1 VTFRGVLEAADDAA
15 VGVGQGGL
23 IALVNTKAEALFG
36 YTRLELIDQPVE
48 MLVPQAL
55 PDAGADGRPRRG
67 RGLVTQEV
75 GAATPLQG
83 RRKDGSEFPVEIS
96 LSAIETDAGP
106 LVSFAI
112 RDASDRVE
120 TRREQDRAEV
130 QSERDLLESR
140 LHQSHRL
147 ESLGQLAGGV
157 AHDFNNLLAAIL
169 NYVSFAS
176 EEITKELELRPPEAR
191 DRLKAV
197 LEDVGQIGAAAERA
211 ASLTHQLL
219 AFGRRDVRN
228 LEVLDL
234 NSVVNKVETL
244 LRRTL
249 GEHVELITHIARDL
263 EAVRAD
269 RGQIE
274 QILLNLAVNA
284 RDAMP
289 NGGTLSVNTE
299 NFAVD
304 DAYAMIHPAVEA
316 GSYVRLRVTDT
327 GTGMDRETLERAFE
341 PFFSTKSRDKG
352 TGLGLA
358 TVYGIVSQTAGMV
371 ELHSDIGVG
380 TTVTILLPTVASAV
394 SKPDVPRV
402 VSRQTE
408 EETLL
413 IVEDE
418 ALVLDVAT
426 RILTQHG
433 YRVLAAR
440 SGAEAL
446 ELIDGYQGVLHLL
459 LTDVV
464 MPGST
469 GRDVAE
475 SVSKVRPKTRVLYM
489 SGYPESV
496 IASQGVIDQGIR
508 LLSKPFKALDLL
520 EHVRAVLDA

>member
-1 VTFRGVLEAADDAA
+1 
-15 VGVGQGGL
+15 
-23 IALVNTKAEALFG
+23 
-36 YTRLELIDQPVE
+36 
-48 MLVPQAL
+48 
-55 PDAGADGRPRRG
+55 
-67 RGLVTQEV
+67 
-75 GAATPLQG
+75 
-83 RRKDGSEFPVEIS
+83 
-96 LSAIETDAGP
+96 
-106 LVSFAI
+106 
-112 RDASDRVE
+112 
-120 TRREQDRAEV
+120 
-130 QSERDLLESR
+130 
-140 LHQSHRL
+140 
-147 ESLGQLAGGV
+147 
-157 AHDFNNLLAAIL
+157 
-169 NYVSFAS
+169 
-176 EEITKELELRPPEAR
+176 
-191 DRLKAV
+191 
-197 LEDVGQIGAAAERA
+197 
-211 ASLTHQLL
+211 
-219 AFGRRDVRN
+219 
-228 LEVLDL
+228 
-234 NSVVNKVETL
+234 
-244 LRRTL
+244 
-249 GEHVELITHIARDL
+249 
-263 EAVRAD
+263 
-269 RGQIE
+269 
-274 QILLNLAVNA
+274 
-284 RDAMP
+284 MP
-289 NGGTLSVNTE
+289 NGGTLSVDTE

-304 DAYAMIHPAVEA
+304 DAYATLHPAVEA

-327 GTGMDRETLERAFE
+327 GTGMDRETCERAFE

-394 SKPDVPRV
+394 TKPDVPRV

-464 MPGST
+464 MPGAT
-469 GRDVAE
+469 GKDVAE

-508 LLSKPFKALDLL
+508 LLSKPFKALELL